1 LLRPQRLQFDRKKLI
16 AAPRVVLESPASY
29 FRGSSTAMPPF
40 LRLLKPLLLT
50 VAVLPGP
57 ANSSVQDD
65 VRAVTLLNE
74 RYQKAVLD
82 NDAATMDAILADD
95 FVLYSS
101 SGAEYSKKDLL
112 AEARRKDLTYQRN
125 ECRNVRVRVW
135 GDTAVVTASLWE
147 AGVDK
152 GKRFDN
158 RVDFADVYVRTPTG
172 WRYVVAHAWPSTRP

>member
-1 LLRPQRLQFDRKKLI
+1 MSL
-16 AAPRVVLESPASY
+16 
-29 FRGSSTAMPPF
+29 F
-40 LRLLKPLLLT
+40 LRYLEPLLLT
-50 VAVLPGP
+50 AVVFPGI

-74 RYQKAVLD
+74 RYQKAVLES
-82 NDAATMDAILADD
+82 DAATMDAVLADD

-112 AEARRKDLTYQRN
+112 ADARRKDLTYQRN

-147 AGVDK
+147 QGTDK
-152 GKRFDN
+152 GTKFDH

-172 WRYVVAHAWPSTRP
+172 WRYVVGHAWPSPRR